1 MANLIRAIFGIFW
14 LAATGFLGLL
24 VYVVLQTEGDP
35 RMLWAWLTLSAL
47 SFISATFLAYNIIF
61 GHHDRHTHPRHH
73 A

>member
-1 MANLIRAIFGIFW
+1 MANLIRAIFGFFW
-14 LAATGFLGLL
+14 LAATGFLVLL

-61 GHHDRHTHPRHH
+61 GQHDRHTTPRHH